1 MRRGKASGLMIC
13 VMALMALVGPG
24 HAAETTIQ
32 ANAAITGEG
41 RFYPATESL
50 LLFSGYFD
58 GAINVTQQQGDLV
71 VNAASLVCPGTLEV
85 NTTNHTQQGEGRCLF
100 LTQSGDH
107 IYARWTCTGK
117 PGEGCGGPFTVLGG
131 TGRFSTMSGQ
141 GEMMMQSTVH
151 EAEVKIPQGGATG
164 SFSGKAQWS
173 ALKLTTK

>member
-1 MRRGKASGLMIC
+1 MIC

-71 VNAASLVCPGTLEV
+71 VMPPASSV
-85 NTTNHTQQGEGRCLF
+85 Q
-100 LTQSGDH
+100 
-107 IYARWTCTGK
+107 ARWK
-117 PGEGCGGPFTVLGG
+117 
-131 TGRFSTMSGQ
+131 
-141 GEMMMQSTVH
+141 
-151 EAEVKIPQGGATG
+151 
-164 SFSGKAQWS
+164 
-173 ALKLTTK
+173 